1 MMPATAA
8 ALTTSQID
16 YRARAALEFAFAGVL
31 EMPPETDAPV
41 IYAGIMAAAYTGIAA
56 ALHMGDGYDPQ
67 ETANTGAAAA
77 LESWRDTA
85 DDAAAAYAMRP
96 PDSPEPQD
104 WRRCYAI
111 PMHCSYRE
119 PGGFRA
125 RRCPDD
131 AAYIAIRRDAPG
143 ICAGWCDAHIAGQMP
158 TSEYPAFA
166 LYPVHQSDYALHQH
180 ILLHTLESL
189 AIGGEDDD
197 DDLIAQSNA
206 AQLLAGEIRA
216 WLAALEIRAAV
227 SDDDNAQR

>member
-16 YRARAALEFAFAGVL
+16 YRARAALEFAFAGAP

-67 ETANTGAAAA
+67 ETANIGAVSA
-77 LESWRDTA
+77 LETWRDTA
-85 DDAAAAYAMRP
+85 AEAAVAFAMRH
-96 PDSPEPQD
+96 PDRPRPQD
-104 WRRCYAI
+104 WRQCYAI
-111 PMHCSYRE
+111 PMYCSHRE
-119 PGGFRA
+119 PSALVA

-131 AAYIAIRRDAPG
+131 AAYIAIRRDDPG
-143 ICAGWCDAHIAGQMP
+143 ICAGWCDAHIPAQLP
-158 TSEYPAFA
+158 PDLSPRFAIYPARQSETA
-166 LYPVHQSDYALHQH
+166 LRNH
-180 ILLHTLESL
+180 ILLHSLESL

-206 AQLLAGEIRA
+206 ARLLAGEIRA
-216 WLAALEIRAAV
+216 WLAALEMPAAKGG
-227 SDDDNAQR
+227 